1 MAAERRSKPSQ
12 TMTLVQQIFQSS
24 LGRKYVA
31 ALTGAGLFFFLIG
44 HLAGNLQVFGPPDL
58 INGYAHF
65 LKSKPLM
72 VWGARLGLLACVGL
86 HIYAVISLAMESK
99 AARPVAY
106 AGGAAY
112 GSAWRSR
119 YMLVSGLVI
128 LAFVV
133 YHLAHFTA
141 LLPGINGFGDFS
153 KLKTE
158 LKDAGEVPD
167 VYAMMVLGFR
177 VWWVTV
183 FYLVAQALLF
193 VHLGHGLSAMF
204 QSLGLR
210 NHVWWPRIQIF
221 AKVFSTAL
229 LIGYVSIPIAIT
241 LGLGRDYS
249 DRAKAGLNMPL
260 GTTVTKTPMLAVR
273 QEEAK

>member
-1 MAAERRSKPSQ
+1 
-12 TMTLVQQIFQSS
+12 MTLAQQILHSS

-31 ALTGAGLFFFLIG
+31 ALTGAGLFVFLIG

-72 VWGARLGLLACVGL
+72 VWGARLGLLACVAL
-86 HIYAVISLAMESK
+86 HIYAVISLAVEAK

-106 AGGAAY
+106 AGGSAY

-158 LKDAGEVPD
+158 LKDAGQVPD

-177 VWWVTV
+177 VWWVTL

-193 VHLGHGLSAMF
+193 IHLGHGLSAMF

-210 NHVWWPRIQIF
+210 DHVWWPRIQIF

-229 LIGYVSIPIAIT
+229 LIGYISIPIAIL

-260 GTTVTKTPMLAVR
+260 GSIETRTPLVAVR
-273 QEEAK
+273 QDQDEEGK